1 MAAVSSLSK
10 VTVNVQLNN
19 GTVDGKVRT
28 LSVSLGGLDLTRYED
43 TKAMNIAN
51 LLGECL
57 AKPIYRVQKVAVSTL
72 TNE

>member
-19 GTVDGKVRT
+19 GTADGKVRT
-28 LSVSLGGLDLTRYED
+28 LSVSLGGLDLTHYED

-57 AKPIYRVQKVAVSTL
+57 EKPIYRVQKVAVSTL